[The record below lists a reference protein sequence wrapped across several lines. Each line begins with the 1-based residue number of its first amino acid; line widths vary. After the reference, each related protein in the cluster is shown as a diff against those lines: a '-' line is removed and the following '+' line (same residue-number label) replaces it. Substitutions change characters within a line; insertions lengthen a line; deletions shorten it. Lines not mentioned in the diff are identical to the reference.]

1 MLRCKS
7 IDSRISKTWRQVIHR
22 LFLLVPDIYFNV
34 PRIAKNIFWGALAM
48 DEREARL
55 RGHEQNISHYKSILK
70 TRLTDVEMRF
80 LERRLAEERFKIAML
95 EFMSPSHIHSP
106 RPKERVAP

>member
-1 MLRCKS
+1 M
-7 IDSRISKTWRQVIHR
+7 
-22 LFLLVPDIYFNV
+22 FLALL
-34 PRIAKNIFWGALAM
+34 KNIFWGALAM